1 MDMRGSGGARRARG
15 WTLPNRPRE
24 TLVRL
29 PERENYVTTWRKG
42 IRHCFIVRERER
54 EGQLLLLELG
64 ETLSQQGSLFQAGTL
79 LKCLIGREQ
88 RSKRRLVTG
97 EVSNFRWI

>member
-1 MDMRGSGGARRARG
+1 M
-15 WTLPNRPRE
+15 
-24 TLVRL
+24 
-29 PERENYVTTWRKG
+29 
-42 IRHCFIVRERER
+42 
-54 EGQLLLLELG
+54 LLELG
-64 ETLSQQGSLFQAGTL
+64 EKLSQQGSVFQAGTL